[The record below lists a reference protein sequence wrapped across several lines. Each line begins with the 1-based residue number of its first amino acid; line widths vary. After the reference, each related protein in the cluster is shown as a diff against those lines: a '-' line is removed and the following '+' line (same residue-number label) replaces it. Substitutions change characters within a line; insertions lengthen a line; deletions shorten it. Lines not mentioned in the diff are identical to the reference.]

1 MTTIS
6 SHITRCFLAGIV
18 ALLPI
23 GGAVLMIA
31 YLESSVAGSWLARQP
46 FYFPGAGLLL
56 AAAIIYAVGLVV
68 TTVFGRWLWFRLDQL
83 LDRLPV
89 LGRLYQTLKQILGVA
104 EGKDAIFQQVVLVPA
119 RDTDAMEI
127 GLVTHETVDAAGK
140 KQRVVF
146 VPSAP
151 TPTSGRLLIVEESL
165 LVPLNIPASEALKA
179 LVSLGKV
186 SWPSGGSKS
195 NSDQDGRAI

>member
-1 MTTIS
+1 VTALS
-6 SHITRCFLAGIV
+6 AHLTRCFLAGIV

-23 GGAVLMIA
+23 GGTVLLIA
-31 YLESSVAGSWLARQP
+31 YLESTVAGSWLARQP
-46 FYFPGAGLLL
+46 FYFPGAGILL
-56 AAAIIYAVGLVV
+56 AAAIIYVVGLIA
-68 TTVFGRWLWFRLDQL
+68 TTVLGRWAWSRLDTL

-119 RDTDAMEI
+119 RDADAMEL
-127 GLVTHETVDAAGK
+127 GLVTHEIVDTAGK

-151 TPTSGRLLIVEESL
+151 TPTSGRLLIVDASL

-186 SWPSGGSKS
+186 SLPGG
-195 NSDQDGRAI
+195 

>member
-1 MTTIS
+1 MNSIS
-6 SHITRCFLAGIV
+6 SHLTRCFLAGIV

-23 GGAVLMIA
+23 GGTILTIA

-46 FYFPGAGLLL
+46 FYFPGAGILL
-56 AAAIIYAVGLVV
+56 AAGIIYAVGLIA
-68 TTVFGRWLWFRLDQL
+68 TTVLGRWAWSRLDQL

-127 GLVTHETVDAAGK
+127 GLVTHETIDSSGK

-151 TPTSGRLLIVEESL
+151 TPTSGRLLIVEESH
-165 LVPLNIPASEALKA
+165 LVPLNISPGEALKA
-179 LVSLGKV
+179 LVSLGKL
-186 SWPSGGSKS
+186 SLPG
-195 NSDQDGRAI
+195 

>member
-1 MTTIS
+1 MSTIS
-6 SHITRCFLAGIV
+6 GHLTRCFLAGIV

-23 GGAVLMIA
+23 GGTILTVA

-46 FYFPGAGLLL
+46 FYFPGAGILL
-56 AAAIIYAVGLVV
+56 AAAIIYVVGLIA
-68 TTVFGRWLWFRLDQL
+68 TTVLGRWAWTRVDQL

-104 EGKDAIFQQVVLVPA
+104 EGKDAIFQQVVLVPS
-119 RDTDAMEI
+119 RDTGAMEI

-151 TPTSGRLLIVEESL
+151 TPTSGRLLIVDEAL
-165 LVPLNIPASEALKA
+165 LVPLNIPAGEALKA

-186 SWPSGGSKS
+186 ALPNVGHEPRCGP
-195 NSDQDGRAI
+195 AI

>member
-1 MTTIS
+1 MNSIS
-6 SHITRCFLAGIV
+6 SHLTRCFLAGTV

-23 GGAVLMIA
+23 GGTILTIA

-46 FYFPGAGLLL
+46 FYFPGAGILL
-56 AAAIIYAVGLVV
+56 AAIIIYAVGLIA
-68 TTVFGRWLWFRLDQL
+68 TTVLGRWAWSRLDQL

-119 RDTDAMEI
+119 RDTNAMEI

-151 TPTSGRLLIVEESL
+151 TPTSGRLLIVEESQ
-165 LVPLNIPASEALKA
+165 LVPLNISPSDAFKA
-179 LVSLGKV
+179 LVSLGKL
-186 SWPSGGSKS
+186 SLP
-195 NSDQDGRAI
+195 DRMT

>member
-1 MTTIS
+1 MTTLS
-6 SHITRCFLAGIV
+6 SHLTRCFLAGIV

-23 GGAVLMIA
+23 GGTILLIA

-46 FYFPGAGLLL
+46 YYFPGAGLLL
-56 AAAIIYAVGLVV
+56 AAVAIYGVGLIA
-68 TTVFGRWLWFRLDQL
+68 TTVLGRWAWSMVDRL

-89 LGRLYQTLKQILGVA
+89 LGRLYQTLKQILGVS
-104 EGKDAIFQQVVLVPA
+104 EGKDAIFQQVVLVPS
-119 RDTDAMEI
+119 RDTNAMEI
-127 GLVTHETVDAAGK
+127 GLVTHETVDASDK

-151 TPTSGRLLIVEESL
+151 TPTTGRLLIVDETL

-186 SWPSGGSKS
+186 SLPASTRSLT
-195 NSDQDGRAI
+195 

>member
-1 MTTIS
+1 MTTLS
-6 SHITRCFLAGIV
+6 SHLTRCFLAGIV

-23 GGAVLMIA
+23 GGTILMIA

-46 FYFPGAGLLL
+46 YYFPGAGLLL
-56 AAAIIYAVGLVV
+56 MAVVIYAVGLIA
-68 TTVFGRWLWFRLDQL
+68 TTVLGRWAWSSVDRL

-89 LGRLYQTLKQILGVA
+89 LGRLYQTLKQIVGVS

-127 GLVTHETVDAAGK
+127 GLVTHETVDSAGK

-151 TPTSGRLLIVEESL
+151 TPTSGRLLIVDETL
-165 LVPLNIPASEALKA
+165 LVPLNISASEALKA
-179 LVSLGKV
+179 LVSLGKI
-186 SWPSGGSKS
+186 SLPT
-195 NSDQDGRAI
+195 N